1 VGDRLTVTGVEGN
14 CLIVE
19 LLRTLPPA

>member
-1 VGDRLTVTGVEGN
+1 VGDRLTVTGIEGN